1 MRIKI
6 SSFTIMNKNQE
17 SNVKQKRKI
26 YIFFFFEYS
35 ILFPQKK
42 NTREIEIMS

>member
-1 MRIKI
+1 
-6 SSFTIMNKNQE
+6 MNKNQE

-26 YIFFFFEYS
+26 FFFFFYIEFS
-35 ILFPQKK
+35 SHKK

>member
-1 MRIKI
+1 
-6 SSFTIMNKNQE
+6 MNKNQE

-26 YIFFFFEYS
+26 YFFFFLNIEFS
-35 ILFPQKK
+35 SHKK